1 MVCLGNICRS
11 PMAAAVAGDLIG
23 QAGLESQVEVE
34 SFGTARY
41 HVGEGA
47 DPGAIAALHRHGWM
61 AKPHRARQLKV
72 DDIKAVDLV
81 LCADRS
87 NLHTVKR
94 LVASGGEDPSKVR
107 LLRSFDPGRRPGDDE
122 VPDPW
127 GGADHDFDRAL
138 AAIEPSCEG
147 LVRELAAR
155 LAV

>member
-11 PMAAAVAGDLIG
+11 PMAAAVAEDLIG
-23 QAGLESQVEVE
+23 QAGLDRQVEVE

-47 DPGAIAALHRHGWM
+47 DPGAVAALHRHGWT
-61 AKPHRARQLKV
+61 AKPHRARQLEV
-72 DDIKAVDLV
+72 DDIKAADLV

-87 NLHTVKR
+87 NLNTVRR
-94 LVASGGEDPSKVR
+94 LAVSGGEDPSKVR
-107 LLRSFDPGRRPGDDE
+107 LLRSFDPGRRQGDDGI
-122 VPDPW
+122 PDPW
-127 GGADHDFDRAL
+127 GGGDQDFDLAL

-147 LVRELAAR
+147 LVRELATR